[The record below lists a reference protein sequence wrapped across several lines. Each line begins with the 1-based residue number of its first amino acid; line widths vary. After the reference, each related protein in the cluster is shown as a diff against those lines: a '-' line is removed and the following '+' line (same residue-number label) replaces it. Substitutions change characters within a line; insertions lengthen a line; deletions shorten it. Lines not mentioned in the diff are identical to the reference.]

1 MAVSDSQGDA
11 TALGAVGTGANAAGG
26 AVEAQVAALWGGRT
40 SWLGNGDLMGGD
52 NGASLDELIVAL
64 KAQQT
69 ELFVALVGED

>member
-1 MAVSDSQGDA
+1 M
-11 TALGAVGTGANAAGG
+11 LLVG
-26 AVEAQVAALWGGRT
+26 QLRPRWQRCGGRT